1 MSIETAKYMH
11 KSQYDKCSSVSFK
24 TSKAH
29 KIGILGGLG
38 GSAMGAKVGVG
49 INYEHNRNKE
59 DGKNTTQVES
69 KELTVE
75 IHVPINTAI
84 VVKEIVYYVE
94 KIAECTLELVLNTK
108 DEIPYT
114 YTIEK
119 EKSDKLKVKDLWSR
133 ILCHCSWAREED
145 DSVICTFTCQCCLY
159 TTEHRLETIRLKSDE
174 DRCKRII
181 AAYEQEQQM

>member
-1 MSIETAKYMH
+1 
-11 KSQYDKCSSVSFK
+11 
-24 TSKAH
+24 
-29 KIGILGGLG
+29 
-38 GSAMGAKVGVG
+38 MGAKVGVG
-49 INYEHNRNKE
+49 INYEHKRNKE
-59 DGKNTTQVES
+59 DGENTTQVEL

-84 VVKEIVYYVE
+84 VVKELVYYVE

-108 DEIPYT
+108 DKIPYT

-119 EKSDKLKVKDLWSR
+119 GKSKNKDSTIEAKSGKLKVKDLWSL
-133 ILCHCSWAREED
+133 ILCHCSWARQED

-174 DRCKRII
+174 DRCKRI
-181 AAYEQEQQM
+181 AAYELEQQI